1 MMIMM
6 IYNKNKIFQKIIK
19 QLNQFKMNNKKK
31 NKIINKSKV

>member
-19 QLNQFKMNNKKK
+19 QLNQFKMKKKKK